1 MLSKYPIHLVTYS
14 AAKVEV
20 ATANDS
26 GGDAFTWK

>member
-1 MLSKYPIHLVTYS
+1 MLSSCDLIKYT

-26 GGDAFTWK
+26 GGDAFT